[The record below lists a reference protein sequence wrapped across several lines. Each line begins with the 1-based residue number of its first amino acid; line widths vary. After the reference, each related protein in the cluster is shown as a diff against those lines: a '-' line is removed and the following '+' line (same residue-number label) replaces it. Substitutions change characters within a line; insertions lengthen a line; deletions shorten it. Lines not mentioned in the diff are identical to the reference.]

1 MKIKLCIVILFV
13 TFSQNCF
20 SQNFSKIFHNLDFK
34 DKIWIISKTN
44 SSLKVKKISKHVTDV
59 TDEISKSDLF
69 NSKNKEQDID
79 AFRHIYLMYKLSSQ
93 IGVDKARRYGN
104 IYESYNKN
112 IFHKISNSGY
122 DRAGEWMD
130 KFNNEIGI
138 YLYLKNGKISDENII
153 QEIGIQIKKG
163 NAREIKKDS
172 IGNSLNIDNKIIE
185 KEIWIKNWVND
196 RVLIQSNN

>member
-1 MKIKLCIVILFV
+1 MRIKLCIVILFV
-13 TFSQNCF
+13 TFFQNCF
-20 SQNFSKIFHNLDFK
+20 CQNFSKIFFNLDFK
-34 DKIWIISKTN
+34 DKVWIISKSN
-44 SSLKVKKISKHVTDV
+44 SSFKVKKISKHVTDL
-59 TDEISKSDLF
+59 TNKIYKTNFF
-69 NSKNKEQDID
+69 NSENKDQKID
-79 AFRHIYLMYKLSSQ
+79 AFRHIFLMYKLSSKL
-93 IGVDKARRYGN
+93 GVEKARRYGN

-112 IFHKISNSGY
+112 IFHKIPNSGY

-138 YLYLKNGKISDENII
+138 YLYLKNGEISDENII
-153 QEIGIQIKKG
+153 QEIGYQIKKG

-172 IGNSLNIDNKIIE
+172 IGNSLNVDNKIID